1 MVAKGWE
8 RCGRKEGEGAII
20 IDYRIAE
27 SCHFHG
33 RRDLPSFDITSE
45 ASAVELRNAVDTANK
60 EVANRFD
67 FKGSDA
73 RFELNEKEHEI
84 VAFADDEFKL
94 GQVRDVL
101 LAKMAKRGVDARF
114 LKTEDPQK
122 IGGDKM
128 KQKLVVRHGVEQE
141 LAKRI
146 VKALKDAKLKVTA
159 SIQGDVV
166 RVTGAKKDV
175 LQEAI
180 ALVRATV
187 NDVPLKY
194 ENFRD

>member
-1 MVAKGWE
+1 M
-8 RCGRKEGEGAII
+8 
-20 IDYRIAE
+20 
-27 SCHFHG
+27 
-33 RRDLPSFDITSE
+33 PSFDILCE
-45 ASAVELRNAVDTANK
+45 PNAVELKNAVDTANK
-60 EVANRFD
+60 EIANRFD

-84 VAFADDEFKL
+84 IAFADDDFKL

-101 LAKMAKRGVDARF
+101 MAKMAKRGVDARF
-114 LKTEDPQK
+114 LKIEDAEK

-128 KQKLVVRHGVEQE
+128 KQKMAVKNGVDIE

-146 VKALKDAKLKVTA
+146 VKMIKDNKLKVSA

-180 ALVRATV
+180 QLVRAGVT
-187 NDVPLKY
+187 DVPLKFD
-194 ENFRD
+194 NFRD

>member
-1 MVAKGWE
+1 M
-8 RCGRKEGEGAII
+8 
-20 IDYRIAE
+20 
-27 SCHFHG
+27 
-33 RRDLPSFDITSE
+33 PSFDILCE
-45 ASAVELRNAVDTANK
+45 ASAVEVKNAVETANK

-73 RFELNEKEHEI
+73 RFELKEKEHEI
-84 VAFADDEFKL
+84 TAFADDDFKL

-114 LKTEDPQK
+114 LKIEDAEK

-128 KQKLVVRHGVEQE
+128 KQKMTVKNGIESD

-146 VKALKDAKLKVTA
+146 VKMLKDAKLKVTA

-166 RVTGAKKDV
+166 RVTGAKRDV

-180 ALVRATV
+180 GLVRAGVTE
-187 NDVPLKY
+187 VPLKFD
-194 ENFRD
+194 NFRD

>member
-1 MVAKGWE
+1 M
-8 RCGRKEGEGAII
+8 
-20 IDYRIAE
+20 
-27 SCHFHG
+27 
-33 RRDLPSFDITSE
+33 PSFDIMCE
-45 ASAVELRNAVDTANK
+45 ANAVELKNAVDTANK

-73 RFELNEKEHEI
+73 RFELDEKEHVI
-84 VAFADDEFKL
+84 TAYADDDFKL

-101 LAKMAKRGVDARF
+101 LNKMAKRGVDARF
-114 LKTEDPQK
+114 LEMKDAEK

-128 KQKLVVRHGVEQE
+128 KQKMEVKNGVESD

-146 VKALKDAKLKVTA
+146 VKLIKDNKVKVTA

-166 RVTGAKKDV
+166 RVTGTKKDS

-180 ALVRATV
+180 ALVRGGVT
-187 NDVPLKY
+187 DVPLTYK
-194 ENFRD
+194 NFRD

>member
-1 MVAKGWE
+1 M
-8 RCGRKEGEGAII
+8 
-20 IDYRIAE
+20 
-27 SCHFHG
+27 
-33 RRDLPSFDITSE
+33 PSFDIMCE
-45 ASAVELRNAVDTANK
+45 ANAVELKNAVETANK
-60 EVANRFD
+60 EVANRYD

-84 VAFADDEFKL
+84 TAFADDEFKL

-101 LAKMAKRGVDARF
+101 LSKMAKRGVDARF
-114 LKTEDPQK
+114 LDVKDPEK

-128 KQKLVVRHGVEQE
+128 KQKMVVKNGVESE

-146 VKALKDAKLKVTA
+146 VKLIKDNKVKVTA

-166 RVTGAKKDV
+166 RVTGAKKDS

-180 ALVRATV
+180 ALVRQGVT
-187 NDVPLKY
+187 DVPLSY
-194 ENFRD
+194 QNFRD

>member
-1 MVAKGWE
+1 M
-8 RCGRKEGEGAII
+8 
-20 IDYRIAE
+20 
-27 SCHFHG
+27 
-33 RRDLPSFDITSE
+33 PSFDITCQ
-45 ASAVELRNAVDTANK
+45 ANAVELKNAVDTANK
-60 EVANRFD
+60 EIANRFD

-84 VAFADDEFKL
+84 TAYADDEFKL

-101 LAKMAKRGVDARF
+101 MGKMAKRGVDVRF
-114 LKTEDPQK
+114 LKPETPEK

-128 KQKLVVRHGVEQE
+128 KQKVTVKNGVEQE

-146 VKALKDAKLKVTA
+146 VKLLKDGKLKVTA

-166 RVTGAKKDV
+166 RVTGSKKDD
-175 LQEAI
+175 LQSAI
-180 ALVRATV
+180 QLVRGTV
-187 NDVPLKY
+187 TDVPLKY